1 LDVFSE
7 EELTM
12 MTNGARNTWKWIAG
26 SAAAAVVAAEVLGGA
41 LGLGYAFAFL
51 SLGVIAGLMTMA
63 VAEWIR
69 DRRNRTVTITPED
82 SEREEAPIR
91 KVA

>member
-1 LDVFSE
+1 
-7 EELTM
+7 M
-12 MTNGARNTWKWIAG
+12 MTNGARNSWKWTAG

-41 LGLGYAFAFL
+41 LGHAFAFL

>member
-1 LDVFSE
+1 
-7 EELTM
+7 M
-12 MTNGARNTWKWIAG
+12 MTNGARNSWKWTAG

-69 DRRNRTVTITPED
+69 DVRDRRNRTFTLAPEAP
-82 SEREEAPIR
+82 REEHRVRDA
-91 KVA
+91 A